1 MSTVEEIQS
10 AIEKLPSRERGKL
23 RSWFMAK
30 DSRDWD
36 RQIEKDAKAGKLD
49 GLAGE
54 ALAEWGPNC

>member
-1 MSTVEEIQS
+1 MSTIEEIRA
-10 AIEKLPSRERGKL
+10 AIEKLPNRERGKL

-36 RQIEKDAKAGKLD
+36 RQIEQDAKAGKLD

-54 ALAEWGPNC
+54 ALAEVGR